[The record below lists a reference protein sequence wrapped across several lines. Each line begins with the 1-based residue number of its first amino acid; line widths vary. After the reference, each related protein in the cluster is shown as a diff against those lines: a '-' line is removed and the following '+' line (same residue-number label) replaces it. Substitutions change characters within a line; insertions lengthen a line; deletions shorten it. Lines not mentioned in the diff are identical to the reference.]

1 MADTSHFTLLNDM
14 QVFSENEMLDDVESH
29 IVENLNPKFRLR
41 PYQKESFSRFQ
52 FYLHGYKK
60 RKNPAHLLFQM
71 ATGSGKTLIMAG
83 CILHLYKKGYRN
95 FLFFVNSSNIIEKT
109 RDNFLNKASGK
120 YLFNSSIQ
128 INGERIRINEVDN
141 FQVANDRDINIHFTT
156 IQGLHS
162 RMNNPKENAVTF
174 EDFKEHNV
182 VMLSDEAHHMNV
194 DTKRAEKKKL
204 NQTQQELFNSWEGT
218 VMQIFEASQDNILLE
233 FTATADLGEEVIAQ
247 KYQDKLIYDYS
258 LKQFYLDKYSK
269 EVNVLQADLDPLD
282 RALQA
287 VILSQYRLLVFAHH
301 NLMIKP
307 VVMFKSNYVNRG
319 KTTTE
324 TDMVSSEFRE
334 EFLNKIE
341 KLSAEDIEELH
352 QNASDGGAIDQAFNF
367 FKEKDISNANLALQL
382 KEAFSENKCISVD
395 SSSDD
400 TSEARLKV
408 NSLEDPDNQIRAVF
422 AVEALNEGW
431 DALNLF
437 DIVRLYEG
445 RGGSRN
451 NKPAPAT
458 VKEAQLIGRGARYCP
473 FRLREEQPKFQR
485 KYDEDLEHPLR
496 ICEELYFHSKN
507 DSRYISEL
515 NTALDEVGIKP
526 KSVTTRRLNLKESFK
541 DSSFYKNGIVYLNE
555 QEINRNEEVMGLPE
569 QLFEDEFPFEVR
581 TGFSSETTLMT
592 SQVEDQG
599 REYVKDFF
607 YDFLWLG
614 ERVIRKAIQK
624 SQYFTFSNLKRKF
637 PHLASI
643 SEFIS
648 SENYLG
654 GLKIKINGH
663 ENEVEN
669 LDPKLRLQFAA
680 SVLKQIEPVIE
691 KGFIEKKGTKVF
703 KPKWIKET
711 FYDKKL
717 NFNLSE
723 SGDEERGYAMRQPKK
738 DENYLDLS
746 EEHWY
751 AFDENFGTN
760 EEKKLV
766 KFIKDSMNILS
777 EKYDE
782 VHLLRNEKHFKLYN
796 FGDERVF
803 EPDFLLHLSK
813 NDGIE
818 EIIYQVFIEP
828 KGTPYLEND
837 SWKEDFLTEIEN
849 KFTLNPII
857 ENKDYK
863 LIGMP
868 FFNSEIKLDSFQKKY
883 EELIDRNK

>member
-29 IVENLNPKFRLR
+29 IVENLNPAFRLR

-52 FYLHGYKK
+52 FYLDGYKK
-60 RKNPAHLLFQM
+60 RKHPAHLLFQM

-95 FLFFVNSSNIIEKT
+95 FLFFVNSTNIIEKT

-120 YLFNSSIQ
+120 YLFNSAIQ
-128 INGERIRINEVDN
+128 INTERIHINEVDN
-141 FQVANDRDINIHFTT
+141 FQAANDRDINIHFTT

-218 VMQIFEASQDNILLE
+218 VMKIFEASEKNMLLE
-233 FTATADLGEEVIAQ
+233 FTATAELGEEVIAQ

-269 EVNVLQADLDPLD
+269 EVNVLQAALDPLD
-282 RALQA
+282 RAMQA
-287 VILSQYRLLVFAHH
+287 IILSQYRLLVFAHH
-301 NLMIKP
+301 NKMIKP

-319 KTTTE
+319 KTTSD

-334 EFLNKIE
+334 QFLE
-341 KLSAEDIEELH
+341 KLKTITAEDLKEIH
-352 QNASDGGAIDQAFNF
+352 QRASNGSVIKNAFQY
-367 FKEKDISNANLALQL
+367 FKEKDISYENLALQL

-400 TSEARLKV
+400 TSEVRLKV
-408 NSLEDPDNQIRAVF
+408 NSLEEPDNQIRAVF

-431 DALNLF
+431 DVLNLF

-445 RGGSRN
+445 RGASRN
-451 NKPAPAT
+451 NRPAPAT

-473 FRLREEQPKFQR
+473 FKIEEDQPMYQR
-485 KYDEDLEHPLR
+485 KYDDDLEHPLR

-541 DSSFYKNGIVYLNE
+541 DSRFYKNGIIYLNE
-555 QEINRNEEVMGLPE
+555 QEINKNEEVTGLPK
-569 QLFEDEFPFEVR
+569 QLFDQEFPFEVI
-581 TGFSSETTLMT
+581 TGYSSETVLMQEHT
-592 SQVEDQG
+592 QNVV
-599 REYVKDFF
+599 REYVEDISLN
-607 YDFLWLG
+607 YLWLG
-614 ERVIRKAIQK
+614 KQVIRKAIQK
-624 SQYFTFSNLKRKF
+624 SQFYTFSNLKPKF
-637 PHLASI
+637 PHLKSI
-643 SEFIS
+643 SQFIS
-648 SENYLG
+648 DENYLG
-654 GLKIKINGH
+654 GLRIKISVH
-663 ENEVEN
+663 KKDLVN
-669 LDPKLRLQFAA
+669 LSPQIRLNFAE
-680 SVLKQIEPVIE
+680 SVLNQIKPVID
-691 KGFIEKKGTKVF
+691 KGFVEKTGTKVF

-711 FYDKKL
+711 FYDKTL

-723 SGDEERGYAMRQPKK
+723 FGDEERGYSMRQPKK

-746 EEHWY
+746 DEPWY
-751 AFDENFGTN
+751 AFDENFGTD

-766 KFIKDSMNILS
+766 RFIKDSMDELS

-782 VHLLRNEKHFKLYN
+782 VQLLRNEKHFKLYN
-796 FGDERVF
+796 FSDDKVF

-813 NDGIE
+813 NEGKE
-818 EIIYQVFIEP
+818 ELIYQVFIEP
-828 KGTPYLEND
+828 KGTPYLEAD
-837 SWKEDFLTEIEN
+837 SWKEDFLKQIESQY
-849 KFTLNPII
+849 KLNPIL
-857 ENKDYK
+857 ENKEYK

-868 FFNSEIKLDSFQKKY
+868 FFNHQDRMDSFTSNWKVMLS
-883 EELIDRNK
+883 EE

>member
-29 IVENLNPKFRLR
+29 IVENLNPAFRLR

-52 FYLHGYKK
+52 FYLDGYKK
-60 RKNPAHLLFQM
+60 RQHPAHLLFQM

-109 RDNFLNKASGK
+109 RDNFLNKASVK

-128 INGERIRINEVDN
+128 INGERIRVNEVDN
-141 FQVANDRDINIHFTT
+141 FQAANKRNINIHFTT

-194 DTKRAEKKKL
+194 DTKRAKKKKL

-218 VMQIFEASQDNILLE
+218 VMQIFEASKDNMLLE
-233 FTATADLGEEVIAQ
+233 FTATAELGEEVIAQ

-269 EVNVLQADLDPLD
+269 EVNVLQAALDPID

-287 VILSQYRLLVFAHH
+287 IVLSQYRLLVFAHH
-301 NLMIKP
+301 NLLIKP

-324 TDMVSSEFRE
+324 TDTVSSEFRE
-334 EFLNKIE
+334 EFQE
-341 KLSAEDIEELH
+341 KLRKITAEDLETIH
-352 QNASDGGAIDQAFNF
+352 QSASDNSVIKKAFQF
-367 FKEKDISNANLALQL
+367 FEKIDISFENLALQL

-395 SSSDD
+395 SSSND
-400 TSEARLKV
+400 TSEARLTV

-431 DALNLF
+431 DVLNLF

-445 RGGSRN
+445 RGASRQN
-451 NKPAPAT
+451 RPAPAT

-473 FRLREEQPKFQR
+473 FKIKEVQSKFQR
-485 KYDEDLEHPLR
+485 KYDEDLDNPLR

-541 DSSFYKNGIVYLNE
+541 ESRFYKNGIIYLNE
-555 QEINRNEEVMGLPE
+555 QEINRNEEVTCLPE
-569 QLFEDEFPFEVR
+569 QLFDKEFPFEVK
-581 TGFSSETTLMT
+581 TGFSTETTLMT
-592 SQVEDQG
+592 SGVKEQGKEYVEDISF
-599 REYVKDFF
+599 EY
-607 YDFLWLG
+607 LWLG
-614 ERVIRKAIQK
+614 KRVIRKAIQK
-624 SQYFTFSNLKRKF
+624 SQYFTFLNLKRKF
-637 PHLASI
+637 PHLNSI
-643 SEFIS
+643 SEFIADKS
-648 SENYLG
+648 YLG
-654 GLKIKINGH
+654 GLKIKIKGH
-663 ENEVEN
+663 RNKVEN
-669 LDPKLRLQFAA
+669 LDPDIKLKFAS
-680 SVLKQIEPVIE
+680 SVLNDIEPTIE
-691 KGFIEKKGTKVF
+691 KGFVEKKGTKVF

-723 SGDEERGYAMRQPKK
+723 TGDEERGYSMRQPKK
-738 DENYLDLS
+738 DENFLDLS
-746 EEHWY
+746 DESWY
-751 AFDENFGTN
+751 AFDENFGTD

-766 KFIKDSMNILS
+766 KFIKNSMDKLQ

-782 VHLLRNEKHFKLYN
+782 VHLLRNEKHFKMYK
-796 FGDERVF
+796 FGDDRVI
-803 EPDFLLHLSK
+803 EPDFVLHLSK
-813 NDGIE
+813 KKEDIE
-818 EIIYQVFIEP
+818 LIYQVFIEP
-828 KGTPYLEND
+828 KGSQLLEVD
-837 SWKEDFLTEIEN
+837 AWKEEFLQEIQKEHE
-849 KFTLNPII
+849 LNPII

-863 LIGMP
+863 LIGLP
-868 FFNSEIKLDSFQKKY
+868 FFNRSHRIATFEEEFKKL
-883 EELIDRNK
+883 NV

>member
-1 MADTSHFTLLNDM
+1 MVDRSQFPLLNKL
-14 QVFSENEMLDDVESH
+14 QVYSDDGMLGDVENE
-29 IVENLNPKFRLR
+29 IIENLNPKFRLR
-41 PYQKESFSRFQ
+41 PYQKEAFSRFQ
-52 FYLHGYKK
+52 FYLDKYKK
-60 RKNPAHLLFQM
+60 NTNPTHLLFQM

-109 RDNFLNKASGK
+109 RDNFLNKASVK

-128 INGERIRINEVDN
+128 INGERIRVNEVDN
-141 FQVANDRDINIHFTT
+141 FQAANDRDINIHFTT

-182 VMLSDEAHHMNV
+182 IMLSDEAHHMNV

-218 VMQIFEASQDNILLE
+218 VMKIFEASQDNMLLE
-233 FTATADLGEEVIAQ
+233 FTATAELGEEVIAQ

-269 EVNVLQADLDPLD
+269 EVNVLQAALDPID

-287 VILSQYRLLVFAHH
+287 IVLSQYRLLVFAHH
-301 NLMIKP
+301 NLIIKP

-334 EFLNKIE
+334 KFLE
-341 KLSAEDIEELH
+341 KLRTITAEGIEEIH
-352 QNASDGGAIDQAFNF
+352 QSASDGGVIKKAFQF
-367 FKEKDISNANLALQL
+367 FEEKDISYENLALQL

-395 SSSDD
+395 SSNDD
-400 TSEARLKV
+400 TSEARLTV
-408 NSLEDPDNQIRAVF
+408 NSLEDPENQIRAVF

-431 DALNLF
+431 DVLNLF

-445 RGGSRN
+445 RGASRHN
-451 NKPAPAT
+451 RPAPAT

-473 FRLREEQPKFQR
+473 FKIKEDQSKFQR

-526 KSVTTRRLNLKESFK
+526 KSVTTRRLNLKENFK
-541 DSSFYKNGIVYLNE
+541 ESRFYKNGIIYLNE
-555 QEINRNEEVMGLPE
+555 QEVNRNEEITGLPE
-569 QLFEDEFPFEVR
+569 HLFDTEFSFEVK
-581 TGFSSETTLMT
+581 TGFSTETTLMT
-592 SQVEDQG
+592 PGVKEQGKEYVEDISLD
-599 REYVKDFF
+599 Y
-607 YDFLWLG
+607 LWLG
-614 ERVIRKAIQK
+614 EQVIRKAIQR
-624 SQYFTFSNLKRKF
+624 SQYFTFSNLERKF
-637 PHLASI
+637 PHLNSI
-643 SEFIS
+643 SQFIS
-648 SENYLG
+648 DDNYLG
-654 GLKIKINGH
+654 GLKIKIKGNR
-663 ENEVEN
+663 EKVEN
-669 LDPKLRLQFAA
+669 LDPVIRLKFAE
-680 SVLKQIEPVIE
+680 SVLKQIEPVIDKGYVE
-691 KGFIEKKGTKVF
+691 KIGTKVF
-703 KPKWIKET
+703 KPKWVKET

-723 SGDEERGYAMRQPKK
+723 SGDEERGYSMRQPKK

-746 EEHWY
+746 NESWY
-751 AFDENFGTN
+751 AFDENFGTD

-766 KFIKDSMNILS
+766 QFIKDSMDSLS

-796 FGDERVF
+796 FGDEKVF

-813 NDGIE
+813 DDGKE
-818 EIIYQVFIEP
+818 ELIYQVFIEP
-828 KGTPYLEND
+828 KGSQLLEAD
-837 SWKEDFLTEIEN
+837 SWKEDFLKQIE
-849 KFTLNPII
+849 TQYELNPII
-857 ENKDYK
+857 EDKDYK

-868 FFNSEIKLDSFQKKY
+868 FFNHSEKMEEFRGAFERIKV
-883 EELIDRNK
+883 